1 MMIQKTAQGGF
12 TVNMELYE
20 NTQQMVND
28 LKTRSITSTCFHD
41 MPNKDDYDSWDGVK
55 SYNECLEYIANG
67 YQPTVDALKESVKP
81 TIKGEAKRMSFNNN
95 VAGFMP
101 IVPLAMMN
109 VPNSM
114 IDMHIKPIK
123 AKVLDVYYDITC
135 TSSVKS
141 SDIIEAGQKVLA
153 TIMKLEQQGYKF
165 NLYAIQAYNDFNSS
179 DMLVVKVKSS
189 NQPLDLRRMSYM
201 LTHTS
206 AFRVLGFD
214 WYSKNPKAKYRS
226 GYGNTLINCIGE
238 NRTNELIK
246 QIFGKNALY
255 LAANMITKTRNNNAK
270 DEYINNVINV
280 K

>member
-1 MMIQKTAQGGF
+1 MMFQKTAKGGF
-12 TVNMELYE
+12 TANIEVYE
-20 NTQQMVND
+20 NAQQMVND
-28 LKTRSITSTCFHD
+28 LKARSLTDTRFHD
-41 MPNKDDYDSWDGVK
+41 MPKKDDYGSWDGVT
-55 SYNECLEYIANG
+55 SYAECLEYISNG
-67 YQPTVDALKESVKP
+67 YQPTVDALKESTKA
-81 TIKGEAKRMSFNNN
+81 TIKGEVKRMSFNNN
-95 VAGFMP
+95 IAGFMP

-109 VPNSM
+109 VPNCM
-114 IDMHIKPIK
+114 IDTHIKPIK

-135 TSSVKS
+135 TSNVKS
-141 SDIIEAGQKVLA
+141 SNIIEAGQKVLA
-153 TIMKLEQQGYKF
+153 TIMKLEQSGYKF
-165 NLYAIQAYNDFNSS
+165 NLYAIQSYTDYNSN

-238 NRTNELIK
+238 NRTDELIK

-255 LAANMITKTRNNNAK
+255 LAASMITGKRKNNK
-270 DEYINNVINV
+270 DEYINNAINV